1 MKKILISIIA
11 IFLSVHV
18 MAQETLSFP
27 FQGGK
32 PVMNQFFKDS
42 LMVSHE
48 IVRQK
53 ATGVVVFKFTAD
65 QQGRISKI
73 IIYYAD
79 DQMLAGPVIDAL
91 KKSNHKWIIPD
102 HEKFHDFILPFS
114 FNFNPA
120 ATETASIRK
129 AVYNYHLNRKP
140 ITANDQ
146 VPLDMATLLPM
157 VMANYDITE

>member
-1 MKKILISIIA
+1 MKKILIAIIA

-18 MAQETLSFP
+18 MAQGTLSFP

-32 PVMNQFFKDS
+32 TVMNQFFRDS
-42 LMVSHE
+42 LMVSHD

-65 QQGRISKI
+65 EQGRISKI

-79 DQMLAGPVIDAL
+79 DHVLVSPVIDAL

-114 FNFNPA
+114 FNFNP
-120 ATETASIRK
+120 TAVVTANIRK
-129 AVYNYHLNRKP
+129 AVYNYHLSRKP
-140 ITANDQ
+140 IATNDQ
-146 VPLDMATLLPM
+146 VPLDLATLLPM
-157 VMANYDITE
+157 VMVNYDITE